1 MVRAAP
7 TVLSRSDWLRGRQRW
22 PRAPWGWWTLEMVM
36 MANPGCPQGNRDPRA
51 EPRPVLLWQGPVQHA
66 AVREAAVKG
75 SLGGGPDAAGGCT
88 WLPDCSL
95 PGTPL
100 VGQRG
105 GSSCHCHTTRQ
116 PPTPFLGAPPADGTP
131 SRPASL
137 PGPPASSRLSSLTVL
152 GQLEQTTADRD
163 RNNRNSASWCWRPE
177 AQPATGP
184 RPFPAS
190 PSSRRPAPCSVDAA
204 ARPQGRQRPISAT
217 PRSHGR
223 SVSHPPLPPS

>member
-1 MVRAAP
+1 
-7 TVLSRSDWLRGRQRW
+7 
-22 PRAPWGWWTLEMVM
+22 M
-36 MANPGCPQGNRDPRA
+36 MANPRCPQGNRDPRA

-88 WLPDCSL
+88 GCLTAPCQARHSWVRGVEVPATATQPDSPQL
-95 PGTPL
+95 LSWGPL
-100 VGQRG
+100 
-105 GSSCHCHTTRQ
+105 
-116 PPTPFLGAPPADGTP
+116 PPTAPLHAQRLCQDLLPP
-131 SRPASL
+131 HAS
-137 PGPPASSRLSSLTVL
+137 PLTVL

-163 RNNRNSASWCWRPE
+163 PNNRNSASWCWRPE

-184 RPFPAS
+184 RPLPAS

-204 ARPQGRQRPISAT
+204 ARLQGRQRPISAT